1 MKIRVRF
8 APSPTGPLHIGGLRT
23 ALFNYLIA
31 KKSGGKFILR
41 IEDTDSKR
49 TVDGAEKH
57 IIDSLEWLG
66 LDFDEG
72 PIRQSNRSKLY
83 KKQVDKLLKQGNA
96 YYAFD
101 SQEDLDGAREAG
113 GKDFKYNVKTR
124 MGLNN
129 SFTVSEQ
136 EIKKRVKV
144 INDPAAIRNVSE
156 KLFSTKYQKF
166 MPDTIFS
173 QNIDEIRKFF
183 KKHKKV
189 IVKPINSYSGNNIHL
204 FTKFNLKFFQKFI
217 KKHNHI
223 MCQKYLPKIKEGDKR
238 VFLINGKVRGAIS
251 RIPKKGSF
259 LSNLSKG
266 AKPINVK
273 LTNKEMKISKLI
285 SKDLKK
291 DKIFFAGIDFIDEQ
305 LNGDIN
311 VTSPTGLKT
320 FYDLSKINLASTFWK
335 ELKA

>member
-1 MKIRVRF
+1 MTNKII
-8 APSPTGPLHIGGLRT
+8 AIQGNHPSKLNPLTDTSIFLAHEIQKK
-23 ALFNYLIA
+23 NYKIFYYDPKDLSIINFKVIA
-31 KKSGGKFILR
+31 KGFFVKFDYRKKKFFEIL
-41 IEDTDSKR
+41 K
-49 TVDGAEKH
+49 KQK
-57 IIDSLEWLG
+57 LELVKCKY
-66 LDFDEG
+66 LL
-72 PIRQSNRSKLY
+72 IRQDPPFNLEYICSTLIL
-83 KKQVDKLLKQGNA
+83 DK
-96 YYAFD
+96 
-101 SQEDLDGAREAG
+101 
-113 GKDFKYNVKTR
+113 
-124 MGLNN
+124 
-129 SFTVSEQ
+129 
-136 EIKKRVKV
+136 IKKRVEV
-144 INDPAAIRNVSE
+144 INDPTAIRNVSE

-189 IVKPINSYSGNNIHL
+189 IVKPINSYSGNNIYL
-204 FTKFNLKFFQKFI
+204 LTKFNLKFFQKFI

-238 VFLINGKVRGAIS
+238 VFLINGKVCGAIS